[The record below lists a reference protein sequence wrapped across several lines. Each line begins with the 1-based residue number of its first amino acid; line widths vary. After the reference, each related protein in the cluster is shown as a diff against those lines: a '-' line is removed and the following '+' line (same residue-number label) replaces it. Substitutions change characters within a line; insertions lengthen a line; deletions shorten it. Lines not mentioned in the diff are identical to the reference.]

1 MSTHT
6 EEPLRVLTI
15 EGGGMRGLYTVS
27 VLHALA
33 KRFAKEAKTEDI
45 DIGKCFDL
53 VVGTSTGAILATAI
67 AAGISLERIKELY
80 KKTGPDIFTDPV
92 PIYERTRKLQHKIQF
107 WCWVRRHLCRA
118 GNSNHALQS
127 ALNEI
132 FGDQTFG
139 KLYEKRNIGLCVSAT
154 AFLQHQPRV
163 FKTPHLEGKDRD
175 NGLLLADACLASSA
189 APVYLPLASITEDD
203 IPEQAYTDGGL
214 WANDP
219 VLLGL
224 IEGLAMSC
232 EKRPIVIISVGT
244 CAPPVGNQPVIKF
257 DRGIIDW
264 RGGISVLELAMS
276 SQGKSARYAVTL
288 LVEQLKRLGKHVDI
302 VRCQEHKPSSAQAD
316 LMQLDSASKK
326 ALNLMEQL
334 GNRDGQEIYRW
345 CQPPDIDERGKL
357 FIETFK
363 RMPGNGVR

>member
-1 MSTHT
+1 
-6 EEPLRVLTI
+6 
-15 EGGGMRGLYTVS
+15 MRGLYTVS
-27 VLHALA
+27 VLHAFS
-33 KRFAKEAKTEDI
+33 KRFAKESKTQ

-53 VVGTSTGAILATAI
+53 VVGTSTGAILAAAI
-67 AAGISLERIKELY
+67 AAGIPLERIKELY
-80 KKTGPDIFTDPV
+80 KETGPDIFTDPV
-92 PIYERTRKLQHKIQF
+92 PIYERKRRLRHKMLF
-107 WCWVRRHLCRA
+107 WCWVLRHLCRA
-118 GNSNHALQS
+118 GNSNHALRS
-127 ALNEI
+127 ALNDI

-154 AFLQHQPRV
+154 GFLQHQPRV
-163 FKTPHLEGKDRD
+163 FKTPHLEEKDRD
-175 NGLLLADACLASSA
+175 NGLLLADACMASSA
-189 APVYLPLASITEDD
+189 APIYLPLASITEDD
-203 IPEQAYTDGGL
+203 IPDQAYTDGGL

-232 EKRPIVIISVGT
+232 SKQPLVIISIGT
-244 CAPPVGNQPVIKF
+244 CAPPIGNQPVTKF
-257 DRGIIDW
+257 DRGIVDW

-288 LVEQLKRLGKHVDI
+288 LVKQLKRLGKRVDV
-302 VRCQEHKPSSAQAD
+302 VRFSDLSEYNPSSDQAD
-316 LMQLDSASKK
+316 LLQLDSASEQ

-357 FIETFK
+357 LIETFK
-363 RMPGNGVR
+363 RMPVNGVR